1 MLRKIAVDYFRAYS
15 RRGIREMWKTNTG
28 GLAGMIGMIYPLIVV
43 LLQMESDEKIVFV
56 LVYLSMLYIIF
67 SVYMH
72 PVGLCKMM
80 YLCPMEPAE
89 RKCYIRSS
97 YRFGIFVRMSVAV
110 ISVGMVM
117 MLYECDMIAVT
128 EILLN
133 DLVMSLLIP
142 SERNPVEGY
151 GSIRKETLYMICM
164 IVVAMLSNFILA
176 LAVADQDPGKAMLII
191 LAGIVLI
198 QIPLM
203 IGYQKYVRSEL
214 EAAVY
219 YENLSGD
226 KV

>member
-15 RRGIREMWKTNTG
+15 WRGIRERWKRNG
-28 GLAGMIGMIYPLIVV
+28 GELAGMIGMIYPLIVV
-43 LLQMESDEKIVFV
+43 LFQMESDEKMAFM
-56 LVYLSMLYIIF
+56 LVYLPMLYILF

-80 YLCPMEPAE
+80 YLCPMEADE
-89 RKCYIRSS
+89 RRQYIRSS
-97 YRFGIFVRMSVAV
+97 YRFGVFVRMSLAV
-110 ISVGMVM
+110 IGAGMM
-117 MLYECDMIAVT
+117 MALYDCDMIAVT

-176 LAVADQDPGKAMLII
+176 LAVADQDPGKAILII

-203 IGYQKYVRSEL
+203 IGYRKYVRGEL
-214 EAAVY
+214 EAAAY
-219 YENLSGD
+219 YENL
-226 KV
+226 